1 MLEAGY
7 GLVKVN
13 GRDLKEITAEKF
25 FEKQKKKGEFF
36 QGKIFNGKKALVV
49 DDIQDVALN
58 DKYLEICFSSS
69 IKFYD
74 IVIFFCSERDYF
86 SNSIYSEHSEMEGY
100 RIQDFGYV
108 KRDELYSKWLSVGN
122 PSIYTINNNEYHER
136 VDIAN
141 PT

>member
-13 GRDLKEITAEKF
+13 GRDLKEINAEKF

-86 SNSIYSEHSEMEGY
+86 SNSIYS
-100 RIQDFGYV
+100 RPLAKV
-108 KRDELYSKWLSVGN
+108 
-122 PSIYTINNNEYHER
+122 INQARN
-136 VDIAN
+136 
-141 PT
+141 